1 MTETIQLKKLL
12 NTYSLDITETEA
24 ESYIEEIEE
33 FLQNLPLDI
42 QKALLIKL
50 MYESDTDQKD
60 RVITTSTIACRMENH
75 ICLTTF
81 GILSPDW
88 PGLSNVC
95 LGVIH
100 AMGWNIHYVNGFT
113 IIRKNRNMGVVII
126 SVRTEC
132 EEDYQKLLKQTTTI
146 LSRLVNAAQATRGKP
161 NILFE
166 EIRKLLI
173 YSSVISQIENIYQGK
188 NIDAI
193 IGQNGEAVHYFN
205 ARSRDYIENRN
216 IIDIAQQIILNY
228 TFIREAH
235 KTSTIQLHINN
246 FTTKKEGAFTGL
258 TVAGP
263 AQMMNLEDCLKTIEL
278 TIPGFILKHNR
289 EFTTKEGI
297 ACYRIEFVD
306 QLGHPLSDLEQSRLR
321 RAFST
326 MVLHKRRDRAQW
338 IESIGGFE
346 QYARAIIPLL
356 LREAQ
361 QTHITQVYQSVEKAT
376 DLFIVFKIISVVP
389 EPKMPP
395 KDILNLIVKKIENVN
410 GLHILRVKPSKIYGN
425 ALLNILDIKAS
436 LADIENTEAVY
447 RLIREKLKEAIGDYR
462 DFDEGMRSIDTT
474 KLKSVQRMMT
484 DIDPTLI
491 REIYY
496 SIEDFYRIS
505 TTIDEL
511 IAHVR
516 IACDMIQI
524 IEKENNSYDVICK
537 QVGTHSKTGELI
549 PQASLGCIAY
559 SHELELLESILDVLG
574 KYDIT
579 MSRLERTG
587 KDILI
592 CRISEDERP
601 LSNSDLEDICKTIR
615 TLIKKRQNQKKHDNQ
630 KG

>member
-1 MTETIQLKKLL
+1 MPERNRLKDIL
-12 NTYSLDITETEA
+12 NTYSLDITEQQA
-24 ESYIEEIEE
+24 KNYLYEIEDA
-33 FLQNLPLDI
+33 QQILPMDM

-60 RVITTSTIACRMENH
+60 RVITTSTIACRLKNH

-88 PGLSNVC
+88 PGLSTVC
-95 LGVIH
+95 LGVIN
-100 AMGWNIHYVNGFT
+100 AMSWNIHYVNAFT
-113 IIRKNRNMGVVII
+113 IHRNGKDMGVVII

-132 EEDYQKLLKQTTTI
+132 EEDYQKLLKQTTNI
-146 LSRLVNAAQATRGKP
+146 LSDLVNAAQVTEGKT

-173 YSSVISQIENIYQGK
+173 YSSVISQIENTYKGS
-188 NIDAI
+188 NIDSI
-193 IGQNGEAVHYFN
+193 IGPNGEAVHYFN
-205 ARSRDYIENRN
+205 ARSRDYIENRS
-216 IIDIAQQIILNY
+216 ILDIAQQIIRNY

-235 KTSTIQLHINN
+235 KTSTIQLDISN
-246 FTTKKEGAFTGL
+246 FTTKKEGTFTGL
-258 TVAGP
+258 TVSGP

-306 QLGHPLSDLEQSRLR
+306 QLGHPLGDLEQSRLR
-321 RAFST
+321 RAFSN

-361 QTHITQVYQSVEKAT
+361 QTNITQVYQSVEKAT

-389 EPKMPP
+389 EPKMLP
-395 KDILNLIVKKIENVN
+395 KDMLNLIVKKIEGVN
-410 GLHILRVKPSKIYGN
+410 GLHILRVKPSKTYGK

-436 LADIENTEAVY
+436 LADIENTETVY
-447 RLIREKLKEAIGDYR
+447 RLIREKLQEAIGDYR

-474 KLKSVQRMMT
+474 KLKSVQRMIT

-496 SIEDFYRIS
+496 SIEDFYRIGA
-505 TTIDEL
+505 TIDEL

-516 IACDMIQI
+516 IACDMIQS
-524 IEKENNSYDVICK
+524 IEKQNKSYDVICK
-537 QVGTHSKTGELI
+537 QVGTHSKKGELI

-559 SHELELLESILDVLG
+559 SHELELLESILNVLG

-579 MSRLERTG
+579 MSRLERTS

-601 LSNSDLEDICKTIR
+601 LSNSDLENICKTIR
-615 TLIKKRQNQKKHDNQ
+615 TLIIKRQKEKKS
-630 KG
+630 